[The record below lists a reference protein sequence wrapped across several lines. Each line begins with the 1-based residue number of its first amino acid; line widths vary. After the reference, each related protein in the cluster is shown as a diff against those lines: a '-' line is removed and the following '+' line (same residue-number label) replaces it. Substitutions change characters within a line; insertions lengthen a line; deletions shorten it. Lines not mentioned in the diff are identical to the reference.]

1 MSTKIIEYKE
11 IFETDKNTIAKIEP
25 VLAKFKAEFSVP
37 DEKFYNIMIAVSE
50 AINNALNHGNKFDP
64 LKKVHFELYADADK
78 IIVKVRDEGE
88 GFDPEDVADCTDPA
102 NLLKSSVQVSS
113 LLGKRGEGRFRSVWS
128 LPLSTS
134 HVDFLLSFILLS
146 RLLT

>member
-102 NLLKSSVQVSS
+102 NLLKSS
-113 LLGKRGEGRFRSVWS
+113 GRGVYLIRE
-128 LPLSTS
+128 LM
-134 HVDFLLSFILLS
+134 HDVDFD
-146 RLLT
+146 LTHGTQVIMTYYLR